1 VPAAAVEGV
10 RGEAEEQAFVEAA
23 LACEAEGALRFAVAE
38 PFAAADQ
45 PFAAVVEQRSAAVAV
60 PQSAAGA
67 LFGLRRARWEAC
79 VRGVV

>member
-1 VPAAAVEGV
+1 VE
-10 RGEAEEQAFVEAA
+10 
-23 LACEAEGALRFAVAE
+23 ACEAEGALRFAVAE

-60 PQSAAGA
+60 PQSAAVAVPQSAAGA